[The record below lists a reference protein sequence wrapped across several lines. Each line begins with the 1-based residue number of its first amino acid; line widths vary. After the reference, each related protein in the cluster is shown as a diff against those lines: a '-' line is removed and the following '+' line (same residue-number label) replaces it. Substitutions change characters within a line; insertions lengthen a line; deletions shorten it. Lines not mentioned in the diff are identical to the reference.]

1 MYEAHIKCVSYTM
14 ACQPPEKV
22 QGDLLLAKRVAAVSG
37 RTVVHA
43 RSLCVLHARTSE
55 PCSALEA
62 M

>member
-1 MYEAHIKCVSYTM
+1 MKHKLNAFHTQWRVSH
-14 ACQPPEKV
+14 PEKV

-55 PCSALEA
+55 PCSLLEA